1 MTPDPSENQ
10 KDVGQFNAWLH
21 NIGQTRV
28 PQRPPAGGPPSAAP
42 RPIPKPAVPPG
53 GGILGNVDSDVDDV
67 FGRIMTDGPMAAPPP
82 APGAAVPRQAPQA
95 QPPPASRP
103 EPPKAPPSRADVD
116 RIIAAA
122 QAQLRPT
129 TTPQPVPQVAQR
141 PSLPTA
147 PPAAPAQPQSIFGRP
162 VAQPQAPR
170 PAPPTVAPVMTE
182 MPAIEIPAPPAPMAH
197 PAAGVGDPAQIAQLT
212 HTHQQELARVENSFL
227 ETKNQLQKQVK
238 DIQLKYQEQR
248 TKWENVLADL
258 RIRNDELLRR
268 NQELEQQTEQ
278 MSERH
283 HQLIQ
288 EYADLRGQTGST
300 GAAPQPQDAQLP
312 EEIGV
317 AQGEIMKGEFKIP
330 EIDVPVQAAGAI
342 TIEAPSPVPE
352 TAASHER
359 SFEIA
364 APQAVPIRSASEAS
378 FQTPG
383 EPPAEPPSPAE
394 ADDLLAELEALEKEM
409 KDIGGK

>member
-28 PQRPPAGGPPSAAP
+28 PQRPPAGGSPSAAP
-42 RPIPKPAVPPG
+42 RTVPKPAVPPG

-82 APGAAVPRQAPQA
+82 APGTAVPRQAPQA

-129 TTPQPVPQVAQR
+129 TPQPAPQVAQR

-288 EYADLRGQTGST
+288 EYADLRNQVNTGEPVPP
-300 GAAPQPQDAQLP
+300 AAQPLP
-312 EEIGV
+312 EEIGI
-317 AQGEIMKGEFKIP
+317 AQGEIMKGEFNVPAIAVTVPAMGGINIEPSLP
-330 EIDVPVQAAGAI
+330 EQGQPQ
-342 TIEAPSPVPE
+342 
-352 TAASHER
+352 HER
-359 SFEIA
+359 AFDVKQ
-364 APQAVPIRSASEAS
+364 APGQGPARIASEMS
-378 FQTPG
+378 FQIPG
-383 EPPAEPPSPAE
+383 EAPAEPPTSVE